1 MTNRILS
8 ALRFRPLAV
17 GLMATLFAAS
27 GAAAQTEC
35 GLCER
40 EVVINADLAACFLER
55 YGEISRG
62 MDATV
67 VVDLSDCTTRGIVE
81 ALPGP
86 DAGPEPDTMFMVSQ
100 EQLDCLKRKLEDPN
114 LVLEPAA
121 KIDLESCG

>member
-1 MTNRILS
+1 MSSRILS
-8 ALRFRPLAV
+8 RRLRPLAA
-17 GLMATLFAAS
+17 GLMASLFAAS
-27 GAAAQTEC
+27 SVAAQTDC

-62 MDATV
+62 TDATV

-100 EQLDCLKRKLEDPN
+100 EQLECLKNKLEDPN
-114 LVLEPAA
+114 LVLDPAA